1 MRANFTWFSLLLFL
15 LWSVGVMAT
24 PSAEDII
31 TSMAFKQDQVA
42 ELERGKIVDVEISE
56 ATQKEL
62 AMGLAMYLPS
72 SPAKIATYFKTGDL
86 ALIDSDIT
94 THASI
99 QPNSGIDAFKGFSF
113 TLKQSDEARDLMAAA
128 AGDRF
133 NLSAEEIKGF
143 AALKEKLAG
152 ADKAALVADVS
163 QHYRQILLQRWQA
176 YLEGGLAG
184 IASYARNGADAKP
197 AEELRT
203 AAASSKLFA
212 NFFPDLHKVWLNYP
226 EKLPSGAEE
235 QFFWINRTV
244 ENRPTAILSHRIVQ
258 TSDTVSVII
267 ARQFFVG
274 HSYNSSHLIVGC
286 LPYRD
291 GSIVF
296 YAQRTSTDQVAGLGS
311 SLKHSIGREQLKKQ
325 MIKNLER
332 LRSNIQSP

>member
-1 MRANFTWFSLLLFL
+1 MRANFTRFSLLLFL
-15 LWSVGVMAT
+15 LWSAGVLAT

-31 TSMAFKQDQVA
+31 TALELKQDQVA
-42 ELERGKIVDVEISE
+42 EIERGQVVIFEINE

-62 AMGLAMYLPS
+62 AMGLATYLPF
-72 SPAKIATYFKTGDL
+72 PPTKIANYFKSGDL
-86 ALIDSDIT
+86 VSIDSDIT
-94 THASI
+94 AHGSI
-99 QPNSGIDAFKGFSF
+99 QLNSDVDAFKGFSF

-152 ADKAALVADVS
+152 ADKAALAADVS

-176 YLEGGLAG
+176 YLKGGLAG
-184 IASYARNGADAKP
+184 IAPYARNGTDAKP

-203 AAASSKLFA
+203 VASSSKIFA
-212 NFFPDLHKVWLNYP
+212 NLLPDLHKTWLNYP
-226 EKLPSGAEE
+226 EKLPADTEE
-235 QFFWINRTV
+235 HFFWFNRTV
-244 ENRPTAILSHRIVQ
+244 ENRPTAILSHRILQ
-258 TSDTVSVII
+258 TSGTASVII

-274 HSYNSSHLIVGC
+274 HSYNSSHLVVGC

-311 SLKHSIGREQLKKQ
+311 SLKHSIGREQMKKQ

-332 LRSNIQSP
+332 LRSNIKSF

>member
-1 MRANFTWFSLLLFL
+1 MRANFTRFSLLLFL
-15 LWSVGVMAT
+15 LWSAGVLAT

-31 TSMAFKQDQVA
+31 TSLALKQDQVA
-42 ELERGKIVDVEISE
+42 NLEQGKVVAVEINE
-56 ATQKEL
+56 ATEKEL
-62 AMGLAMYLPS
+62 AMGLVMYLPT
-72 SPAKIATYFKTGDL
+72 PPEKLAHYFKNGDL
-86 ALIDSDIT
+86 ASIDSDIT
-94 THASI
+94 AHGSI
-99 QPNSGIDAFKGFSF
+99 QLNSGVDAFKGFSF
-113 TLKQSDEARDLMAAA
+113 TLKQSDEARDLIAAV

-143 AALKEKLAG
+143 AALEGKLAG
-152 ADKAALVADVS
+152 ADKAALAADVS

-176 YLEGGLAG
+176 YLKGGLAG
-184 IASYARNGADAKP
+184 IAPYARDGTNAKP

-212 NFFPDLHKVWLNYP
+212 NFFPDLHKAWLNYP

-235 QFFWINRTV
+235 QFFWLNRTV
-244 ENRPTAILSHRIVQ
+244 ENRPTAILSHRILQ
-258 TSDTVSVII
+258 TSGTASVII

-325 MIKNLER
+325 MIKRLER
-332 LRSNIQSP
+332 LRSNI